1 MITAL
6 YSIGRVES
14 HAPHAIGI
22 HMSSTVPMVQ
32 LCELLKCAMSKW
44 DKNPD
49 TLHIS
54 MGHSVG
60 LKAARASEEELLN
73 D

>member
-1 MITAL
+1 
-6 YSIGRVES
+6 
-14 HAPHAIGI
+14 
-22 HMSSTVPMVQ
+22 MSSTVPLVQ

-60 LKAARASEEELLN
+60 LKADRASEEELLN
-73 D
+73 DLCSPLCIQENGALYH

>member
-1 MITAL
+1 MP
-6 YSIGRVES
+6 Y
-14 HAPHAIGI
+14 AIGL

-32 LCELLKCAMSKW
+32 LCELLKCAMSKR